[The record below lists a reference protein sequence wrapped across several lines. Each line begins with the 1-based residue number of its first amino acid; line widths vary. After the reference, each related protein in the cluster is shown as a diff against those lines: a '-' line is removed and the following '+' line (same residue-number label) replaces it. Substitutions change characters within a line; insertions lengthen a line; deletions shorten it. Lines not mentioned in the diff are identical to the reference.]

1 MRGSLKDLIN
11 TVTAVPGGGGASIEN
26 FMTGLANSGWLK
38 HVKAV
43 LDVSIAIADCIL
55 SNRSVIVH
63 CSDGWDRT
71 SQTCA
76 LTSLML
82 DGYYR
87 TIQGFHTGHER
98 DDIHRSP
105 KLRKVHP
112 SQLRPR
118 NRATSLQY
126 RERNNKADKLLRLR
140 SGEIKM
146 PLV

>member
-1 MRGSLKDLIN
+1 MYYEMISLLTRKEPKPLCHNVAIIFQGIENIHKMRSSLKDLIN

-26 FMTGLANSGWLK
+26 FMSGLANSGWLK

-76 LTSLML
+76 LACLML

-87 TIQGFHTGHER
+87 TIQGFQVTF
-98 DDIHRSP
+98 ICWSF
-105 KLRKVHP
+105 KVP
-112 SQLRPR
+112 ILSR
-118 NRATSLQY
+118 
-126 RERNNKADKLLRLR
+126 
-140 SGEIKM
+140 
-146 PLV
+146 

>member
-1 MRGSLKDLIN
+1 MRSSLKDLIN

-26 FMTGLANSGWLK
+26 FMSGLANSGWLK

-76 LTSLML
+76 LACLML

-87 TIQGFHTGHER
+87 TIQGFQVALFAGVSMFPFFQVYTCAKDLLYE
-98 DDIHRSP
+98 
-105 KLRKVHP
+105 
-112 SQLRPR
+112 
-118 NRATSLQY
+118 
-126 RERNNKADKLLRLR
+126 NN
-140 SGEIKM
+140 
-146 PLV
+146 

>member
-11 TVTAVPGGGGASIEN
+11 TVTEVPGGGKASIEN

-76 LTSLML
+76 LACLML

-87 TIQGFHTGHER
+87 TIQGFQVLNLKHLDKTFTSHNFW
-98 DDIHRSP
+98 
-105 KLRKVHP
+105 LCLAV
-112 SQLRPR
+112 SQ
-118 NRATSLQY
+118 N
-126 RERNNKADKLLRLR
+126 
-140 SGEIKM
+140 GEN
-146 PLV
+146 VVVDYFE

>member
-1 MRGSLKDLIN
+1 MCYFATNYIQGIENIHKMRGSLKELIN
-11 TVTAVPGGGGASIEN
+11 TVTAVPVGGGGASIEM

-76 LTSLML
+76 LACLML

-87 TIQGFHTGHER
+87 TIQGFQVGKA
-98 DDIHRSP
+98 IHIFFPIRCP
-105 KLRKVHP
+105 KLTSFKSP
-112 SQLRPR
+112 SFFL
-118 NRATSLQY
+118 A
-126 RERNNKADKLLRLR
+126 
-140 SGEIKM
+140 
-146 PLV
+146 

>member
-11 TVTAVPGGGGASIEN
+11 TVTAIPGSGGGGSSSIEM

-43 LDVSIAIADCIL
+43 LDVSIAITDCIL

-76 LTSLML
+76 LACLML

-87 TIQGFHTGHER
+87 TIQGFQVCVISDWTE
-98 DDIHRSP
+98 
-105 KLRKVHP
+105 KKVLGAQKI
-112 SQLRPR
+112 SK
-118 NRATSLQY
+118 NT
-126 RERNNKADKLLRLR
+126 
-140 SGEIKM
+140 
-146 PLV
+146 

>member
-1 MRGSLKDLIN
+1 MRSSLKDLIN
-11 TVTAVPGGGGASIEN
+11 TVTAAPGGGSGASMDI

-55 SNRSVIVH
+55 NNRSVIVH

-76 LTSLML
+76 LACLML

-87 TIQGFHTGHER
+87 TIQGFQ
-98 DDIHRSP
+98 
-105 KLRKVHP
+105 V
-112 SQLRPR
+112 
-118 NRATSLQY
+118 
-126 RERNNKADKLLRLR
+126 
-140 SGEIKM
+140 GEIKTKKHIQIVKH
-146 PLV
+146 LNQCTESTYT

>member
-11 TVTAVPGGGGASIEN
+11 TVTEVPGGGKASIEN

-76 LTSLML
+76 LACLML

-87 TIQGFHTGHER
+87 TIQGFQVLNLKHLDETFTSQFGFF
-98 DDIHRSP
+98 RS
-105 KLRKVHP
+105 KTCTNYLT
-112 SQLRPR
+112 L
-118 NRATSLQY
+118 
-126 RERNNKADKLLRLR
+126 
-140 SGEIKM
+140 
-146 PLV
+146 

>member
-1 MRGSLKDLIN
+1 MRSSLKELIN
-11 TVTAVPGGGGASIEN
+11 TVTAVPGGGGGASIEM

-76 LTSLML
+76 LACLML

-87 TIQGFHTGHER
+87 TIQGFQ
-98 DDIHRSP
+98 
-105 KLRKVHP
+105 V
-112 SQLRPR
+112 
-118 NRATSLQY
+118 
-126 RERNNKADKLLRLR
+126 
-140 SGEIKM
+140 GEIKIKKNISY
-146 PLV
+146 LKFCVVCV

>member
-76 LTSLML
+76 LASLML

-87 TIQGFHTGHER
+87 TIQGFQVS
-98 DDIHRSP
+98 IF
-105 KLRKVHP
+105 
-112 SQLRPR
+112 
-118 NRATSLQY
+118 
-126 RERNNKADKLLRLR
+126 KLLCA
-140 SGEIKM
+140 G
-146 PLV
+146 

>member
-1 MRGSLKDLIN
+1 MRSSLKDLIN
-11 TVTAVPGGGGASIEN
+11 TVTAAPGGGSGASMDT

-55 SNRSVIVH
+55 NNRSVIVH

-76 LTSLML
+76 LACLML

-87 TIQGFHTGHER
+87 TIQGFQVIAWFNHCCR
-98 DDIHRSP
+98 CCIF
-105 KLRKVHP
+105 
-112 SQLRPR
+112 
-118 NRATSLQY
+118 
-126 RERNNKADKLLRLR
+126 
-140 SGEIKM
+140 
-146 PLV
+146 